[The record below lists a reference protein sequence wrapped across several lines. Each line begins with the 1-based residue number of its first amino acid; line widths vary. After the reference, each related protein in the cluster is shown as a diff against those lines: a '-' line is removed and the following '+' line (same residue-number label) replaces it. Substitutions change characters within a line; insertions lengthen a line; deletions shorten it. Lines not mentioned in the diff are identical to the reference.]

1 MEEALKEM
9 ARHHLRGKCLA
20 NDWIGCFYIIDIE
33 TGLS

>member
-1 MEEALKEM
+1 MERALKEK

-20 NDWIGCFYIIDIE
+20 NDLIRCFFIIDIE